1 MVKPSNCLQ
10 ESLFFSKS
18 LFRLAQITSD
28 GETMLS
34 TTVEVNLI
42 RSLDFLENLFCLV
55 AFVCW
60 ENVIGFSGCDREWPF
75 DGAEFIL
82 FDET

>member
-1 MVKPSNCLQ
+1 
-10 ESLFFSKS
+10 
-18 LFRLAQITSD
+18 
-28 GETMLS
+28 MLS